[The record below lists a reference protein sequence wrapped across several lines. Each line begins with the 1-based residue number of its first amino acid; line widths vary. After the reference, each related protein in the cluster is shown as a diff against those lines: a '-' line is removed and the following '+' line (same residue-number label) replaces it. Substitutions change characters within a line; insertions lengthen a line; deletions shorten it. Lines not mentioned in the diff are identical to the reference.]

1 MGLCLLIFLPQPF
14 LFQHDQSSADKGLES
29 GSSEQRLHRY
39 IEMRGS
45 KQENAVTSEAAEK
58 LLSAGD
64 LKLHSPLC

>member
-1 MGLCLLIFLPQPF
+1 MGLRLLIFLPQPS
-14 LFQHDQSSADKGLES
+14 LFQHDQSCADRGLES
-29 GSSEQRLHRY
+29 GSSEQRLQRY

-45 KQENAVTSEAAEK
+45 KRANAVTSEAAEN

>member
-1 MGLCLLIFLPQPF
+1 MGPCLIIFLPQLS
-14 LFQHDQSSADKGLES
+14 LFQHHQSSADRGPES

-45 KQENAVTSEAAEK
+45 KLENAVTSEAAKK